1 MEHTVLPYNLPKSP
15 KEQLRYLAKIINIPY
30 SFVASGGQQ
39 EVEAMTATIMYRHL
53 NRIQQMEA
61 WTLIRGLD
69 SRPLTGKL
77 VDKVLDTKTNPQ
89 WGMWSM
95 TNEELL
101 ADKKIHEIINTYAS
115 GLGVTAS
122 AAGTKSVLQEVWKNK
137 KLSKGG
143 WVTLIIW
150 GAVIFNSSEL
160 SKVNTELANRT
171 TLNTSSLY

>member
-61 WTLIRGLD
+61 WQLIRGLD

>member
-1 MEHTVLPYNLPKSP
+1 
-15 KEQLRYLAKIINIPY
+15 
-30 SFVASGGQQ
+30 
-39 EVEAMTATIMYRHL
+39 
-53 NRIQQMEA
+53 
-61 WTLIRGLD
+61 
-69 SRPLTGKL
+69 
-77 VDKVLDTKTNPQ
+77 
-89 WGMWSM
+89 MWSM

-137 KLSKGG
+137 NLSKGG